1 MPGGLINFKQ
11 PKFPFNVPFFIL
23 DIDNKQLIT
32 TPTIPGDISDVKS
45 IIYSEV
51 PVPGMNFQP
60 VQIGGAGNRKLSFT
74 LPLIKRN
81 NSYGNVLILKQF
93 DMLRNQKQNFFSL
106 IQTGQFTGFPKVL
119 FYWGTGS
126 IPLIY
131 YVAKCDAL
139 HKAGWTNSLGQPQYT
154 EIAMELWL
162 DENNP
167 PYKGEQVFRKLLSL
181 TGMAD
186 NTSSVIKAQV
196 NKKFK
201 PY

>member
-11 PKFPFNVPFFIL
+11 PKFPFNIPFFLL
-23 DIDNKQLIT
+23 DIDNMQLIT
-32 TPTIPGDISDVKS
+32 VPTIPSDISDVKS

-74 LPLIKRN
+74 LPLIRRN
-81 NSYGNVLILKQF
+81 NSYGNVLLLKQF
-93 DMLRNQKQNFFSL
+93 DMLRNQKQAFYSL

-126 IPLIY
+126 IPMIY

-139 HKAGWTNSLGQPQYT
+139 HKHGWTNSLGQPQYT

-167 PYKGEQVFRKLLSL
+167 VYKGEQVFRKLMSVI
-181 TGMAD
+181 GMVD
-186 NTSSVIKAQV
+186 NTSAVIKAQV
-196 NKKFK
+196 SKKFK